1 MIGRRR
7 RCEFVG
13 PVGACKYEYFV
24 SQRWNVIDVK
34 VAVTVKA
41 PGIGYA
47 ATATARHVRDIVK
60 GGVRWVRVVGCKADK
75 HWACSAV
82 GARHAVG
89 VRIDGADA
97 AAVDLQ
103 GTQ

>member
-47 ATATARHVRDIVK
+47 ATGTGSNNFPSADQLSGRK
-60 GGVRWVRVVGCKADK
+60 SERVAGEV
-75 HWACSAV
+75 
-82 GARHAVG
+82 
-89 VRIDGADA
+89 
-97 AAVDLQ
+97 
-103 GTQ
+103 